1 MKTNFLVR
9 SLLLPKN
16 RYLLKCVSAVIV
28 LSTLFLL
35 LSFPALAHERALRV
49 IAPWEIKGADPS
61 TSGIIFQRME
71 IVETLTDVDNDGN
84 QAPGLATKWM
94 VSDNQLLWRFT
105 LRAGVKYHDGTDLTP
120 ESVVKALR
128 TALDK
133 PGMLKKMPI
142 EKIDQDGND
151 IRITLTKPCAILDSA
166 LSHYSACIL
175 APSSYGKNGE
185 VKQLVGTGPYRITSY
200 EPPQKIKV
208 MAFGNYWGKAPAIK
222 LAQYLAVARNETRA
236 LMAQSGDADIIFTLD
251 PVTMKRLER
260 YKRISVAAT
269 ALPRTIVIKLNCSLP
284 GLDKASFRRALS
296 DGLDRQGMALTVMR
310 YKDASAYQL
319 FPKALGSWHLNDLDT
334 PKKSPKG
341 FKELLMAA
349 GWKEDKEGFLE
360 KNGKLLEMTLVTYSD
375 RPELPVAATALQDQM
390 RNMGI
395 RLNVSIANSSAIP
408 QGHSDGSL
416 EMGLL
421 ARNYGLISNP
431 LGTILLDYG
440 TDGGDWGAMKWENT
454 KMQRVLL
461 ELQQTSNKEKQ
472 TQFIHDVS
480 RILHEEMPTIPV
492 LSYLH
497 SAALTNDILGFSLDP
512 LERSYRISDLRWK
525 EEK

>member
-1 MKTNFLVR
+1 MKTKFFVR
-9 SLLLPKN
+9 FPNLPKQ
-16 RYLLKCVSAVIV
+16 RCLLKWVSAIIV
-28 LSTLFLL
+28 LSALFLL
-35 LSFPALAHERALRV
+35 FSSPAPAHERELRV

-71 IVETLTDVDNDGN
+71 IVETLTDVDHDGN
-84 QAPGLATKWM
+84 QAPGLATDWI
-94 VSDNQLLWRFT
+94 VDNNNLLWRFS
-105 LRAGVKYHDGTDLTP
+105 LRKGVKYHDGTDLTP

-128 TALDK
+128 IALKK

-142 EKIDQDGND
+142 KSIDQDGNN
-151 IRITLTKPCAILDSA
+151 ICISLTKPSAILDSA
-166 LSHYSACIL
+166 LSHYSTCIL
-175 APSSYGKNGE
+175 APASYGENGK
-185 VKQLVGTGPYRITSY
+185 VKQLVGTGPYRVASY

-208 MAFGNYWGKAPAIK
+208 SAFGNYWGKAPAIK
-222 LAQYLAVARNETRA
+222 RAQYLAVARNETRA
-236 LMAQSGDADIIFTLD
+236 LMAQSGDADVIFTLD

-260 YKRISVAAT
+260 FKRISVAST
-269 ALPRTIVIKLNCSLP
+269 ALPRTIVIKLNCSIS
-284 GLDKASFRRALS
+284 GLDNASFRRALS
-296 DGLDRQGMALTVMR
+296 DGIDRQGMAMSVMR

-319 FPKALGSWHLNDLDT
+319 FPQALGRWHLKEFDT
-334 PKKSPKG
+334 PQKSPKG
-341 FKELLMAA
+341 FKELLTAA
-349 GWKEDKEGFLE
+349 GWKEDKKGFL
-360 KNGKLLEMTLVTYSD
+360 KKDGKLLEMTLVTYSD

-395 RLNVSIANSSAIP
+395 KLNVSIANSSAIP
-408 QGHSDGSL
+408 QGHSDGTL
-416 EMGLL
+416 DMGLL

-440 TDGGDWGAMKWENT
+440 NGGGDWGAMNWENS
-454 KMQRVLL
+454 KMQRMLL

-472 TQFIHDVS
+472 NQFIHDVS

-497 SAALTNDILGFSLDP
+497 SAALSNDILGFSLDP

-525 EEK
+525 EDK

>member
-1 MKTNFLVR
+1 MKTKRFARFLI
-9 SLLLPKN
+9 LLKS
-16 RYLLKCVSAVIV
+16 RYLLRWGSAVIV
-28 LSTLFLL
+28 LANLLFL
-35 LSFPALAHERALRV
+35 LSFPAQAQERELRA

-71 IVETLTDVDNDGN
+71 IVETLTDVDFDGN
-84 QAPGLATKWM
+84 QSPGLATEWT
-94 VSDNQLLWRFT
+94 VSDDKLLWRFT
-105 LRAGVKYHDGTDLTP
+105 LRTGVKYHDGTDLTP
-120 ESVVKALR
+120 ESVAKALR
-128 TALDK
+128 IALKK
-133 PGMLKKMPI
+133 PGMLEKMPI
-142 EKIDQDGND
+142 KTIDHDGND
-151 IRITLTKPCAILDSA
+151 IRISLSQPSTILDSA

-175 APSSYGKNGE
+175 SPAAYGENGE
-185 VKQLVGTGPYRITSY
+185 VKKPVGTGPYCVTFF

-208 MAFGNYWGKAPAIK
+208 KAFENYWGKAPAIK
-222 LAQYLAVARNETRA
+222 AAQYLAVARNETRA

-260 YKRISVAAT
+260 NNRISVAST

-284 GLDKASFRRALS
+284 GLDKAQLRKALS

-310 YKDASAYQL
+310 YTDASAYQL
-319 FPKALGSWHLNDLDT
+319 FPQALGSWHLKDFDT
-334 PKKSPKG
+334 SPKSPKG
-341 FKELLMAA
+341 YKELLTAS
-349 GWKEDKEGFLE
+349 GWKEDNKGFL
-360 KNGKLLEMTLVTYSD
+360 KKDGKLLEMTLVTYSD

-395 RLNVSIANSSAIP
+395 KLNVSIANSSAIP

-440 TDGGDWGAMKWENT
+440 TGGGDWGAMNWESM

-461 ELQQTSNKEKQ
+461 ELQKTSNKEKQ
-472 TQFIHDVS
+472 ALYIHDVS

-497 SAALTNDILGFSLDP
+497 TAALTNDLLGFSLDP

-525 EEK
+525 DDK